1 MSVKRLSTHER
12 ISLVDLAQ
20 KKGVSFAAKEHHVNR
35 KTVYYWLK
43 QSRGRSISDYC
54 SSMIISEAEREAII
68 RLAKENSISTIKE
81 FIKAH
86 SIKYSFTTVYD
97 ILSSSN
103 IPIRSQRILIYLC
116 SGCNK
121 SFKALH
127 LYIGKANAPACPSCH
142 DELKI
147 KNGWKLYFLGSLD
160 NYLLS
165 KGGELKPLTNS
176 DASFIRRTLKP
187 PISYFPKYL
196 DSTDQKNRFV
206 THIVSVS
213 SAENL
218 TGLCGIFPLKRQ
230 GVIYSAL
237 SGALECDH
245 LCNLCVEEAN
255 ILLGKAGKKL
265 EPKFNILNRRKTKEI
280 ENAIELAEII
290 KNIAEACR
298 IYNVSRTSFYKY
310 RKMKKST
317 QTKLLAD
324 RLNSKSIQLPVD

>member
-1 MSVKRLSTHER
+1 LSVKRLSTRER
-12 ISLVDLAQ
+12 IFLVDLAK
-20 KKGVSFAAKEHHVNR
+20 KKGVSLAAKEHHVNR
-35 KTVYYWLK
+35 KTVYFWLEQFRK
-43 QSRGRSISDYC
+43 GAISNY
-54 SSMIISEAEREAII
+54 SSSNVISEAEREKII
-68 RLAKENSISTIKE
+68 RLAKETSISTIKE
-81 FIKAH
+81 FIKVH
-86 SIKYSFTTVYD
+86 SIRYSFTTVYN
-97 ILSSSN
+97 ILSSSK
-103 IPIRSQRILIYLC
+103 IPFRSPRILIYSC
-116 SGCNK
+116 SGCRK

-127 LYIGKANAPACPSCH
+127 LYIGKPNNPGCPQCN

-147 KNGWKLYFLGSLD
+147 KNSWKLYFLGSLER
-160 NYLLS
+160 YLLTN
-165 KGGELKPLTNS
+165 GGELKTLTSS
-176 DASFIRRTLKP
+176 DASFIRKTLKL
-187 PISYFPKYL
+187 PISYFPKYI
-196 DSTDQKNRFV
+196 DSTDEKNRSI
-206 THIVSVS
+206 THIVGRS

-218 TGLCGIFPLKRQ
+218 TTLCGIFPLKRQ

-245 LCNLCVEEAN
+245 LCNLCVEKAN
-255 ILLGKAGKKL
+255 ILLGKGEKL
-265 EPKFNILNRRKTKEI
+265 DPKFNILNRRKRKEI

>member
-20 KKGVSFAAKEHHVNR
+20 KKGVSFAAKERRVNR
-35 KTVYYWLK
+35 KTVYYWIGK
-43 QSRGRSISDYC
+43 SRKGTISDLN
-54 SSMIISEAEREAII
+54 SSKVISEAEREKII
-68 RLAKENSISTIKE
+68 RLAKYNGFSTIRE
-81 FIKAH
+81 FIGTHA
-86 SIKYSFTTVYD
+86 IKYSFTTVYN

-127 LYIGKANAPACPSCH
+127 LYIGKANAPGCPSCH

-255 ILLGKAGKKL
+255 ILLRKGKKL
-265 EPKFNILNRRKTKEI
+265 EPKFNILNRRKRKEI

-298 IYNVSRTSFYKY
+298 IYNLSRTTYYMYKT
-310 RKMKKST
+310 KKST
-317 QTKLLAD
+317 QTNLPVG
-324 RLNSKSIQLPVD
+324 RLNSKSI

>member
-20 KKGVSFAAKEHHVNR
+20 KKGVSFAAKERRVNR
-35 KTVYYWLK
+35 KTVYYWIG
-43 QSRGRSISDYC
+43 QSRKGTISDLN
-54 SSMIISEAEREAII
+54 SSKVISEAEREKII
-68 RLAKENSISTIKE
+68 RLAKYNGFSTIRE
-81 FIKAH
+81 FIGTHA
-86 SIKYSFTTVYD
+86 IKYSFTTVYD

-127 LYIGKANAPACPSCH
+127 LYIGKANAPGCPSCH

-196 DSTDQKNRFV
+196 DSTEENNRIV

-265 EPKFNILNRRKTKEI
+265 EPKFNILRWNKKNDI
-280 ENAIELAEII
+280 INAMELAEITE
-290 KNIAEACR
+290 NIAKSCR
-298 IYNVSRTSFYKY
+298 IYNISRTTYYMYKT
-310 RKMKKST
+310 KKST